1 MNSQNSIVIYGFLMQ
16 KGSLP
21 VKRPDECEFF
31 VTETFKKYIVDLL
44 RAIANTDLPVLLEG
58 PTSAGKT
65 SMVKYIAELAGY
77 KCVRVNNHHHTEIE
91 EYIGTYL
98 PDSKG
103 TLYSYSLFH
112 NYPLTPSRKTR
123 VP

>member
-1 MNSQNSIVIYGFLMQ
+1 MPRLAVSKKAEDYVMMYGFAVV
-16 KGSLP
+16 KGTGAP
-21 VKRPDECEFF
+21 VKKPEECEFF
-31 VTETFKKYIVDLL
+31 VTDTFKKYIIDLL

-103 TLYSYSLFH
+103 IYILF
-112 NYPLTPSRKTR
+112 Y
-123 VP
+123 